1 MSISLKGCAEPWD
14 YLDGFVRDLQGCPDT
29 AGQVRLAL
37 DTVHKALRADL
48 VCWCP
53 VAGGEAVVATGTARV
68 SPEWCRTLARGQ
80 LDRKAEGCSQ
90 VLQPTRGVL
99 ADDPGPAS
107 VAMVCI
113 SRTRAIWLVALRWDV
128 SRPFRTADVRLMALV
143 RRLLVAQRR
152 HARAQEKL
160 KGALLGLVRSLATAI
175 NAKSPYTSEHSER
188 VARIA
193 VVLGR
198 HMGLSAA
205 MLGNLYLGGLL
216 HDIGK
221 IGVQSNVLQKP
232 GRLSESE
239 YAHVREHPAIGDA
252 VIAPVLELAHLR
264 PGVRHHHERFDGAG
278 YPDGLAGRAIPLL
291 ARILAVAD
299 ACDAMASPRAYR
311 PALPAEKVDE
321 VLTAG
326 AGTQWDPEVIAH
338 YLACREDVYAICAT
352 GLGDSVLAAVAE
364 VVKAGECAD
373 ADEVAQR

>member
-1 MSISLKGCAEPWD
+1 MSISLKGRAEPWD

-29 AGQVRLAL
+29 AAQIRLAL

-53 VAGGEAVVATGTARV
+53 VASGEAVVATGTARV
-68 SPEWCRTLARGQ
+68 SPEWCRTLVRDQ

-90 VLQPTRGVL
+90 VLQPTRGTL
-99 ADDPGPAS
+99 TEDPGPAS
-107 VAMVCI
+107 VALLCI
-113 SRTRAIWLVALRWDV
+113 SRTRGIWLVALRWDV

-160 KGALLGLVRSLATAI
+160 KGTLLGLVRSLTKAI

-198 HMGLSAA
+198 HMGLSAE

-232 GRLSESE
+232 GRLTESE
-239 YAHVREHPAIGDA
+239 YAHVREHPAIGEA
-252 VIAPVLELAHLR
+252 VVAPVRELAPLR
-264 PGVRHHHERFDGAG
+264 AGVRHHHERFDGKG

-311 PALPAEKVDE
+311 PALPPEKVDE
-321 VLTAG
+321 ILTAG
-326 AGTQWDPEVIAH
+326 AGSQWDPEVIAH

-364 VVKAGECAD
+364 VVNAREGAAAGG
-373 ADEVAQR
+373 